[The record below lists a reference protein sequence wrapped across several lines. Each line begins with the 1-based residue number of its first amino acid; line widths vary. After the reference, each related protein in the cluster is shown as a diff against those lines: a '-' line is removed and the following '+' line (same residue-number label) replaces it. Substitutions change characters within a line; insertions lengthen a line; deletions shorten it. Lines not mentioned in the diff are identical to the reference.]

1 MSLNLNLS
9 PNPPA
14 SQPNEDGTGG
24 KKKKRKLDL
33 PIVPIKNTADYQR
46 MKLQRLMANPD
57 KPVMIPNR
65 PKDKSLP
72 TPPDFVRNVMGSSAG
87 AGSGEFHVY
96 RHLRRKEYAR
106 QKCITESAKLE
117 EEEME
122 FQRKIEDHKKE
133 AELKT
138 AKKRAKRLKKKMKAK
153 QKGKGKSA
161 NGNNKNTSS
170 QSESSSEESE
180 NENEVTGSDSCDNN
194 NDSSG
199 AQESSSQTEGPQS
212 EKGDKQEELKK

>member
-1 MSLNLNLS
+1 
-9 PNPPA
+9 
-14 SQPNEDGTGG
+14 
-24 KKKKRKLDL
+24 
-33 PIVPIKNTADYQR
+33 
-46 MKLQRLMANPD
+46 
-57 KPVMIPNR
+57 VMIPNR

-117 EEEME
+117 EEERE
-122 FQRKIEDHKKE
+122 FQRKIDDHKKE

-153 QKGKGKSA
+153 QKGKGKTA
-161 NGNNKNTSS
+161 NGGGGNGNKS
-170 QSESSSEESE
+170 SESSSEGSDD

-194 NDSSG
+194 NESSEP
-199 AQESSSQTEGPQS
+199 QESSSEAQQNAEGGKEL
-212 EKGDKQEELKK
+212 EKQ